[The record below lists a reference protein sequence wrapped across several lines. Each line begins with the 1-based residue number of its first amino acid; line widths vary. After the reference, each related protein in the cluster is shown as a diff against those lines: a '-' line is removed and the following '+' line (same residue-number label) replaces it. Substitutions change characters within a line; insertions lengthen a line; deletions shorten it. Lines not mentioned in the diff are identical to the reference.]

1 MVESLMRTVWQE
13 QTYQNYLRAYK
24 AGQLGHAQLLTGPA
38 MLGKHEV
45 AETLAKRILCMQANN
60 EDYACGQCQSCHR
73 FELGTHGDFKII
85 TLSINEKT
93 GKLRT
98 EISVDQIRE
107 LNEWLSLTS
116 QLGKAQ
122 FAIIRNAHQLNRNA
136 ANALL
141 KSLEEPNPNRFV
153 FVVTDQAFYLP
164 ATIRSRCQR
173 TEMALPDTQTALQWL
188 QTQGLSLDEATSL
201 LPLASG
207 NPGLAKSWHDL
218 DGMNIYQQV
227 RADLMASFK
236 GQAGASELSKKWLND
251 EHSALRMNFAAQIA
265 YGMAKKWAFDT
276 NTAQTS
282 TNSMAKLQEWIDA
295 MNRLRLSLSQP
306 LRHDLSLAGLF
317 YDWHQLFAGSR

>member
-1 MVESLMRTVWQE
+1 MVESLMQTVWQE

-24 AGQLGHAQLLTGPA
+24 AGQLGHAQLLSGPA
-38 MLGKHEV
+38 MLGKHDV
-45 AETLAKRILCMQANN
+45 AETLAKRILCLQTSS
-60 EDYACGQCQSCHR
+60 EDYACGQCQSCLR
-73 FELGTHGDFKII
+73 FEQGTHGDLKII
-85 TLSINEKT
+85 TLTLNEKT

-122 FAIIRNAHQLNRNA
+122 FAIIQNAHQLNRNA

-153 FVVTDQAFYLP
+153 FVVTDQAFKLP

-173 TEMALPDTQTALQWL
+173 TEMLLPNALVALQWL
-188 QTQGLSLDEATSL
+188 QTQGLTADEAESL

-218 DGMNIYQQV
+218 DGINIYQQV

-236 GQAGASELSKKWLND
+236 GQFGASELSKKWLND

-265 YGMAKKWAFDT
+265 YAMAKKWALNPSQLPD
-276 NTAQTS
+276 S
-282 TNSMAKLQEWIDA
+282 GKSMAKLQEWIDA

-317 YDWHQLFAGSR
+317 YDWQQLFKGTR